1 MWLRLLSGLGHC
13 AWEPPRVM
21 SRLPLLLPRLFLTC
35 QQLWLLLL
43 AVQPPEWARD
53 PVQVTPNPARLTEAW
68 SSYTSD
74 LPPKLPHALTPLAEA
89 RGFNYLTSSSPVQM
103 LAPPHQELTETEV
116 PYPDTDSVGELPT
129 GPDQFAVP
137 HQDRNNKQTQH
148 QKLPEEVPVLDWNQN
163 QALVL
168 PSRHKSKRK
177 NVHPDQAEGHQS
189 FKILVPPVG
198 SKSSKPVKFIVSP
211 PNLKKDLVQHQRL
224 AKFVG
229 TTGQFEEKVQGLEQL
244 QGDYLDPSMDA
255 FYPEERLPTDFLGSP
270 DEPPEPPEEAEISP
284 SQQEAHTRHPER
296 TEEAESLPQHEAPAQ
311 HPQTPEE
318 VESFSPQAEARA
330 QPPEPAEEV
339 EPPPLQQEAP
349 SQPSEAPEELET
361 SSPQEA
367 LAQALETLK
376 EVVVQ
381 PVAHHGVNEAQQSN
395 LYHVTVKPL
404 DLALTITPQV
414 TKEVEP
420 SPVQQETPSQPP
432 ESPEEVEPP
441 PVQQRA
447 PSQPPELPEEVEPSL
462 LHQEAPTETPGFPT
476 EYVLQIPV
484 SDEVASL
491 PGVQRH
497 AHSNLPSVTLQP
509 LDLELTITP
518 EPTTEAELPTAQQ
531 EALAPPLEHP
541 EERESS
547 PTQQETLA
555 KPPEPPGEVEPSRE
569 REQPAPPP
577 EPSSGEVEPS
587 PTQQEQPAQPPEHL
601 EMTVSPPSHHHAEHS
616 NLSSVAVKPAD
627 VELTITKE
635 PTPEVGPSP
644 NQQKPSAQASVPL
657 TNAEF
662 STTQHEAP
670 TLPSQPP
677 EEVEPLPVQQE
688 ASAQSPEAGPHN
700 KPSVQEET
708 PAQYPEHPGEEVT
721 PATTQQETPDQHP
734 QAPEVVPSPPQ
745 QEARA
750 QHPQSPGEVESSPTQ
765 SPELSNVTV
774 VFSPEHHVTTVSP
787 LGQDQAQLLQ
797 RPDVTVKPVGLALIV
812 TPAFTNEVETSPPQQ
827 ETSAQS
833 TVSPEQLEP
842 LSVQQEVSDQHPTP
856 TENVEPFPVQQ
867 GAPTQPTYPEVTFP
881 NPEHVQAQHP
891 TLTEVTI
898 QPLDLE
904 LTIRPEPTKEDE
916 PSPTMQGTLT
926 QPPEPPKEVFVAQP
940 PVYQNPIVPAP
951 DQDHTEP
958 PTSPSVRVQPLDQG
972 LTTTPEPTTES
983 EHSTALQQ
991 TTAPPPKHPEVTLAQ
1006 PNLTQVTVPPGD
1018 LGVNISQQPR
1028 PSETVPSTQYSVPTG
1043 LPGVKYT
1050 PEKKQPEQNA
1060 TTNISICELCTCK
1073 NETLSCVGLSPK
1085 QKLHRV
1091 REPEPNAY
1099 NGTFTIINFQGNSI
1113 SYIDESIWKA
1123 YRWTEKL
1130 DLSCNKIQSIE
1141 RRTFEPLPFVQ
1152 FINLSCNL
1160 LTELSFGTFQAWHG
1174 MQFLR
1179 KLILNH
1185 NPLTT
1190 VEDSYLFKLPAL
1202 KYLDMGTTQVA
1213 LTTIESILMMTLEL
1227 EKLILPSRM
1236 ACCLCQFKTT
1246 IEVVCQTVKLRCD
1259 SECLTDVTRCDEE
1272 TSLGNAEGSL
1282 MKVLQAR
1289 KKNNSTELIIEP
1301 ERASSDKSA
1310 VSLSGFM
1317 NEQLDFK
1324 NESDIISARSYIL
1337 PYISEGNLGDVE
1349 STLLPFLQ
1357 LLFSNTQDGDML
1369 LGLLKNNTRSPSVKP
1384 VRKNSTNKNK
1394 LRKLHFLE
1402 NVLDA
1407 ETQEKFD
1414 EVKKE
1419 EKPATRTR
1427 SNLLSAMFK
1436 RYLYLKKLETPQPQK
1451 DSPAKTESTEEK
1463 LLRVNR
1469 VLKGPRGLQKMHLQA
1484 VGDESVRRKQ
1494 NAQPSVASTAEER
1507 RLRRPSPGKLKQL
1520 LMVQRPRKLVGKSSN
1535 AESSFIK
1542 EHKAAGSS
1550 TLKQY
1555 FKVRPSASIPP
1566 KSPSEVKSKSKDLS
1580 NTILVLE
1587 DAKARVRNI
1596 KDFELISHSG
1606 KKYIFHKIRTHR
1618 VQRKPKGK
1626 RSRKFRKKSSLN
1638 RMMLAS
1644 PPFSVVRSLINSPP
1658 REAVSPSREVTS
1670 QENPFPE
1677 LFSLSDPSTENTT
1690 SENNTAQNVSEEVIS
1705 SGNSTLPGGTGP
1717 ENTTHKDVSTA
1728 HSAVAADNS
1737 MAPVQHTNETQW
1749 EHHNTGT
1756 ELSSKPTGFTFPGL
1770 TSPGDQVETQL
1781 NQQLR
1786 SLIPNN
1792 DVRRLISRVIQ
1803 TLIIDCSDTHVQL
1816 ACANLI
1822 SRTGLLM
1829 KLLSKQQ
1836 EVKVSKAEWDT
1847 GQWKSDNYISE
1858 STEAQSEQKEQE
1870 SSELT
1875 KEVPGYGYNNKLI
1888 LAISVTVVV
1897 TILVTLL
1904 CLIEIYSHRIAKGE
1918 DKKRSRRGFFRFLLR
1933 QRSSG
1938 ESESQEGFFGRR
1950 RPLWLRDMYRPLNA
1964 TRKENMAQKLHDR
1977 ESSDED
1983 EMYFYKDV
1991 P

>member
-1 MWLRLLSGLGHC
+1 MWLQPLSGLGHC
-13 AWEPPRVM
+13 AREPPRVM
-21 SRLPLLLPRLFLTC
+21 SRLRLWLPRLLLTW
-35 QQLWLLLL
+35 QQLWLVVL
-43 AVQPPEWARD
+43 AVQPPEWALG

-68 SSYTSD
+68 SSYASD
-74 LPPKLPHALTPLAEA
+74 PPPKLPHALTPLAEA
-89 RGFNYLTSSSPVQM
+89 GGFNYSTSSSPVQM

-137 HQDRNNKQTQH
+137 HQDLNNKQTQH

-168 PSRHKSKRK
+168 PSRHK
-177 NVHPDQAEGHQS
+177 N
-189 FKILVPPVG
+189 
-198 SKSSKPVKFIVSP
+198 
-211 PNLKKDLVQHQRL
+211 
-224 AKFVG
+224 
-229 TTGQFEEKVQGLEQL
+229 
-244 QGDYLDPSMDA
+244 A
-255 FYPEERLPTDFLGSP
+255 FYPEESLPTDFLGSP

-284 SQQEAHTRHPER
+284 SQQEAQTRHPEL
-296 TEEAESLPQHEAPAQ
+296 TEEAESLPQQEAPAQ
-311 HPQTPEE
+311 QPQTPEE
-318 VESFSPQAEARA
+318 VESFSPQAEAQA
-330 QPPEPAEEV
+330 QHPEPTEEV
-339 EPPPLQQEAP
+339 EPPPLHQEAP

-367 LAQALETLK
+367 LAQPLETLK

-381 PVAHHGVNEAQQSN
+381 PVAPHGVNEAQQSN
-395 LYHVTVKPL
+395 LYNVTVKPL

-420 SPVQQETPSQPP
+420 SPVQQET
-432 ESPEEVEPP
+432 
-441 PVQQRA
+441 

-484 SDEVASL
+484 RDEVASL

-518 EPTTEAELPTAQQ
+518 EPTTEAEFPTAQQ

-541 EERESS
+541 EETESS
-547 PTQQETLA
+547 PTQQETSA

-569 REQPAPPP
+569 RKQPAPPSEPPGEVEPSPTQQETTGQPPEPLVEAEPSPSEQEQATQPSEPTEPPEEVKPATQQETPAQLSESFGEAETSATQEEASAQSPEPPNEAESSPTQQEIPALSPAETEPSATLQEQPAQPP

-601 EMTVSPPSHHHAEHS
+601 EMTVSPPSHHHAGHS

-644 NQQKPSAQASVPL
+644 NQHKPSAQPSVPL

-662 STTQHEAP
+662 SATPHEAP

-688 ASAQSPEAGPHN
+688 APAQSPEAGTRN

-708 PAQYPEHPGEEVT
+708 PAQYPEHPGEEVI

-745 QEARA
+745 QEATA

-797 RPDVTVKPVGLALIV
+797 RPAVTVKPVDLALTV
-812 TPAFTNEVETSPPQQ
+812 TPAFTNEVETSPSQQ

-842 LSVQQEVSDQHPTP
+842 LSVQQEVSDQHATP
-856 TENVEPFPVQQ
+856 TKNVEPFPVQQ
-867 GAPTQPTYPEVTFP
+867 GAPTQPTYPEVTLP
-881 NPEHVQAQHP
+881 NPEQVQAQHP
-891 TLTEVTI
+891 TLTEVTV

-904 LTIRPEPTKEDE
+904 LTIRPKPTTEDE
-916 PSPTMQGTLT
+916 PSPTMQETLT

-958 PTSPSVRVQPLDQG
+958 PTLPSVRVQPLDQE
-972 LTTTPEPTTES
+972 LTATPEPTTES
-983 EHSTALQQ
+983 EHSTALPQ

-1006 PNLTQVTVPPGD
+1006 PNLTQVTVPPVD

-1028 PSETVPSTQYSVPTG
+1028 PSETVPSTQYSVSTG

-1050 PEKKQPEQNA
+1050 PEKEQPEQNA

-1091 REPEPNAY
+1091 PEPEPNTY
-1099 NGTFTIINFQGNSI
+1099 NGTFTVINFQGNSI
-1113 SYIDESIWKA
+1113 SYIDEGIWKA
-1123 YRWTEKL
+1123 YRW
-1130 DLSCNKIQSIE
+1130 
-1141 RRTFEPLPFVQ
+1141 
-1152 FINLSCNL
+1152 
-1160 LTELSFGTFQAWHG
+1160 A
-1174 MQFLR
+1174 
-1179 KLILNH
+1179 
-1185 NPLTT
+1185 
-1190 VEDSYLFKLPAL
+1190 
-1202 KYLDMGTTQVA
+1202 
-1213 LTTIESILMMTLEL
+1213 

-1272 TSLGNAEGSL
+1272 TSLGSAEGSL

-1289 KKNNSTELIIEP
+1289 KKNSSTELIIES
-1301 ERASSDKSA
+1301 ERVSSDKSA
-1310 VSLSGFM
+1310 VSLSGVM
-1317 NEQLDFK
+1317 NEQLDLHDK
-1324 NESDIISARSYIL
+1324 SDSIGARNYIL

-1349 STLLPFLQ
+1349 SALLPFLQ
-1357 LLFSNTQDGDML
+1357 LLFSDTQDGDMP
-1369 LGLLKNNTRSPSVKP
+1369 LGLLKNNTRSPSVKR
-1384 VRKNSTNKNK
+1384 VRNNSTNKKK

-1402 NVLDA
+1402 NLLDA
-1407 ETQEKFD
+1407 ETQEKVD

-1419 EKPATRTR
+1419 EKPAPRTR

-1436 RYLYLKKLETPQPQK
+1436 RYIFQKKLETAQPQK

-1484 VGDESVRRKQ
+1484 VGDESLRRKQ

-1507 RLRRPSPGKLKQL
+1507 RLRRPSPGKLQQL

-1566 KSPSEVKSKSKDLS
+1566 KSPSDVQSKSKDLS

-1618 VQRKPKGK
+1618 VQRKPKVK

-1677 LFSLSDPSTENTT
+1677 LFSLSDPSTENTA
-1690 SENNTAQNVSEEVIS
+1690 SENNTAQNVSEEIIS
-1705 SGNSTLPGGTGP
+1705 SGSSTLPGGTGP
-1717 ENTTHKDVSTA
+1717 GNTARKDVSTA

-1737 MAPVQHTNETQW
+1737 MPTVQHTNETQW
-1749 EHHNTGT
+1749 EHHDTGT

-1786 SLIPNN
+1786 SLIPND
-1792 DVRRLISRVIQ
+1792 DVRRLISHVIQ
-1803 TLIIDCSDTHVQL
+1803 TLKMDCSETHVQL

-1847 GQWKSDNYISE
+1847 GQWKSDNSISE

-1918 DKKRSRRGFFRFLLR
+1918 DKKSSRRGFFRFLLR
-1933 QRSSG
+1933 KRSSG

-1977 ESSDED
+1977 ESSDEEVIKAPAEKLLAAYWVD
-1983 EMYFYKDV
+1983 EEAGEESETAHETATE
-1991 P
+1991 

>member
-1 MWLRLLSGLGHC
+1 
-13 AWEPPRVM
+13 
-21 SRLPLLLPRLFLTC
+21 
-35 QQLWLLLL
+35 
-43 AVQPPEWARD
+43 
-53 PVQVTPNPARLTEAW
+53 
-68 SSYTSD
+68 
-74 LPPKLPHALTPLAEA
+74 
-89 RGFNYLTSSSPVQM
+89 
-103 LAPPHQELTETEV
+103 
-116 PYPDTDSVGELPT
+116 
-129 GPDQFAVP
+129 
-137 HQDRNNKQTQH
+137 
-148 QKLPEEVPVLDWNQN
+148 
-163 QALVL
+163 
-168 PSRHKSKRK
+168 
-177 NVHPDQAEGHQS
+177 
-189 FKILVPPVG
+189 
-198 SKSSKPVKFIVSP
+198 
-211 PNLKKDLVQHQRL
+211 
-224 AKFVG
+224 
-229 TTGQFEEKVQGLEQL
+229 
-244 QGDYLDPSMDA
+244 
-255 FYPEERLPTDFLGSP
+255 
-270 DEPPEPPEEAEISP
+270 
-284 SQQEAHTRHPER
+284 
-296 TEEAESLPQHEAPAQ
+296 
-311 HPQTPEE
+311 
-318 VESFSPQAEARA
+318 
-330 QPPEPAEEV
+330 
-339 EPPPLQQEAP
+339 
-349 SQPSEAPEELET
+349 
-361 SSPQEA
+361 
-367 LAQALETLK
+367 
-376 EVVVQ
+376 
-381 PVAHHGVNEAQQSN
+381 
-395 LYHVTVKPL
+395 
-404 DLALTITPQV
+404 
-414 TKEVEP
+414 
-420 SPVQQETPSQPP
+420 
-432 ESPEEVEPP
+432 
-441 PVQQRA
+441 
-447 PSQPPELPEEVEPSL
+447 
-462 LHQEAPTETPGFPT
+462 
-476 EYVLQIPV
+476 
-484 SDEVASL
+484 
-491 PGVQRH
+491 
-497 AHSNLPSVTLQP
+497 
-509 LDLELTITP
+509 
-518 EPTTEAELPTAQQ
+518 
-531 EALAPPLEHP
+531 
-541 EERESS
+541 
-547 PTQQETLA
+547 
-555 KPPEPPGEVEPSRE
+555 
-569 REQPAPPP
+569 
-577 EPSSGEVEPS
+577 
-587 PTQQEQPAQPPEHL
+587 
-601 EMTVSPPSHHHAEHS
+601 MTVSPPSHHHAGHS

-627 VELTITKE
+627 VELTVTKE

-644 NQQKPSAQASVPL
+644 NQHKPSAQPSVPR

-688 ASAQSPEAGPHN
+688 APAQSPEAGTRN

-708 PAQYPEHPGEEVT
+708 PAQYPEHPGEEVI

-745 QEARA
+745 QEATA

-797 RPDVTVKPVGLALIV
+797 RPAVTVKPVDLALTV
-812 TPAFTNEVETSPPQQ
+812 TPAFTNEVETSPSQQ

-842 LSVQQEVSDQHPTP
+842 LSVQQEVSDQHATP
-856 TENVEPFPVQQ
+856 TKNVEPFPVQQ
-867 GAPTQPTYPEVTFP
+867 GAPTQPTYPEVTLP
-881 NPEHVQAQHP
+881 NPEQVQAQHP
-891 TLTEVTI
+891 TLTEVTV

-904 LTIRPEPTKEDE
+904 LTIRPKPTKEDE
-916 PSPTMQGTLT
+916 PSPTMQETLT

-958 PTSPSVRVQPLDQG
+958 PTSPSVRVQPLDQE
-972 LTTTPEPTTES
+972 LTTAAEPTTES
-983 EHSTALQQ
+983 EHSTALPQ

-1006 PNLTQVTVPPGD
+1006 PNLTQVTVPPVD

-1028 PSETVPSTQYSVPTG
+1028 PSETVPSTQYSVSTG

-1050 PEKKQPEQNA
+1050 PEKEQPEQNA

-1091 REPEPNAY
+1091 PEPEPNAY
-1099 NGTFTIINFQGNSI
+1099 NGTFTVINFQGNSI
-1113 SYIDESIWKA
+1113 SYIDEGIWKA
-1123 YRWTEKL
+1123 YRWAEK
-1130 DLSCNKIQSIE
+1130 
-1141 RRTFEPLPFVQ
+1141 
-1152 FINLSCNL
+1152 
-1160 LTELSFGTFQAWHG
+1160 
-1174 MQFLR
+1174 
-1179 KLILNH
+1179 
-1185 NPLTT
+1185 
-1190 VEDSYLFKLPAL
+1190 
-1202 KYLDMGTTQVA
+1202 LDMGTTQVS
-1213 LTTIESILMMTLEL
+1213 LTIIESILMMTLEL

-1272 TSLGNAEGSL
+1272 TSLGSAEGSL

-1289 KKNNSTELIIEP
+1289 KKNSSTELIIES
-1301 ERASSDKSA
+1301 ERVSSDKSA
-1310 VSLSGFM
+1310 VSLSGVM
-1317 NEQLDFK
+1317 NEQLDLHDK
-1324 NESDIISARSYIL
+1324 SDSIGARNYIL

-1349 STLLPFLQ
+1349 SALLPFLQ
-1357 LLFSNTQDGDML
+1357 LLFSDTQDGDMP
-1369 LGLLKNNTRSPSVKP
+1369 LGLLKNNTRSPSVKR
-1384 VRKNSTNKNK
+1384 VRNNSTNKKK

-1402 NVLDA
+1402 NLLDA
-1407 ETQEKFD
+1407 ETQEKVD

-1419 EKPATRTR
+1419 EKPAPRTR

-1436 RYLYLKKLETPQPQK
+1436 RYIFQKKLETAQPQK

-1484 VGDESVRRKQ
+1484 VGDESLRRKQ

-1507 RLRRPSPGKLKQL
+1507 RLRRPSPGKLQQL

-1566 KSPSEVKSKSKDLS
+1566 KSPSDVQSKSKDLS

-1618 VQRKPKGK
+1618 VQRKPKVK

-1677 LFSLSDPSTENTT
+1677 LFSLSDPSTENTA
-1690 SENNTAQNVSEEVIS
+1690 SENNTAQNVSEEIIS
-1705 SGNSTLPGGTGP
+1705 SGSSTLPGGTGP
-1717 ENTTHKDVSTA
+1717 GNTARKDVSTA

-1737 MAPVQHTNETQW
+1737 MPTVQHTNETQW
-1749 EHHNTGT
+1749 EHHDTGT

-1781 NQQLR
+1781 NQQLQ
-1786 SLIPNN
+1786 SLIPND
-1792 DVRRLISRVIQ
+1792 DVRRLISHVIQ
-1803 TLIIDCSDTHVQL
+1803 TLKMDCSETHVQL

-1836 EVKVSKAEWDT
+1836 EVKVSRAEWDT
-1847 GQWKSDNYISE
+1847 GQWKSDNSISE

-1904 CLIEIYSHRIAKGE
+1904 CLIEIYSRRIAKGE

-1933 QRSSG
+1933 KRSSG

-1983 EMYFYKDV
+1983 EIFYQDV

>member
-1 MWLRLLSGLGHC
+1 
-13 AWEPPRVM
+13 
-21 SRLPLLLPRLFLTC
+21 
-35 QQLWLLLL
+35 
-43 AVQPPEWARD
+43 
-53 PVQVTPNPARLTEAW
+53 
-68 SSYTSD
+68 
-74 LPPKLPHALTPLAEA
+74 
-89 RGFNYLTSSSPVQM
+89 
-103 LAPPHQELTETEV
+103 
-116 PYPDTDSVGELPT
+116 
-129 GPDQFAVP
+129 
-137 HQDRNNKQTQH
+137 
-148 QKLPEEVPVLDWNQN
+148 
-163 QALVL
+163 
-168 PSRHKSKRK
+168 
-177 NVHPDQAEGHQS
+177 
-189 FKILVPPVG
+189 
-198 SKSSKPVKFIVSP
+198 
-211 PNLKKDLVQHQRL
+211 
-224 AKFVG
+224 
-229 TTGQFEEKVQGLEQL
+229 
-244 QGDYLDPSMDA
+244 
-255 FYPEERLPTDFLGSP
+255 
-270 DEPPEPPEEAEISP
+270 
-284 SQQEAHTRHPER
+284 
-296 TEEAESLPQHEAPAQ
+296 
-311 HPQTPEE
+311 
-318 VESFSPQAEARA
+318 
-330 QPPEPAEEV
+330 
-339 EPPPLQQEAP
+339 
-349 SQPSEAPEELET
+349 
-361 SSPQEA
+361 
-367 LAQALETLK
+367 
-376 EVVVQ
+376 
-381 PVAHHGVNEAQQSN
+381 
-395 LYHVTVKPL
+395 
-404 DLALTITPQV
+404 
-414 TKEVEP
+414 
-420 SPVQQETPSQPP
+420 
-432 ESPEEVEPP
+432 
-441 PVQQRA
+441 
-447 PSQPPELPEEVEPSL
+447 
-462 LHQEAPTETPGFPT
+462 
-476 EYVLQIPV
+476 
-484 SDEVASL
+484 
-491 PGVQRH
+491 
-497 AHSNLPSVTLQP
+497 
-509 LDLELTITP
+509 
-518 EPTTEAELPTAQQ
+518 
-531 EALAPPLEHP
+531 
-541 EERESS
+541 
-547 PTQQETLA
+547 
-555 KPPEPPGEVEPSRE
+555 
-569 REQPAPPP
+569 
-577 EPSSGEVEPS
+577 
-587 PTQQEQPAQPPEHL
+587 
-601 EMTVSPPSHHHAEHS
+601 MTVSPPSHHHAGHS

-627 VELTITKE
+627 VELTVTKE

-644 NQQKPSAQASVPL
+644 NQHKPSAQPSVPR

-688 ASAQSPEAGPHN
+688 APAQSPEAGTRN

-708 PAQYPEHPGEEVT
+708 PAQYPEHPGEEVI

-745 QEARA
+745 QEATA

-797 RPDVTVKPVGLALIV
+797 RPAVTVKPVDLALTV
-812 TPAFTNEVETSPPQQ
+812 TPAFTNEVETSPSQQ

-842 LSVQQEVSDQHPTP
+842 LSVQQEVSDQHATP
-856 TENVEPFPVQQ
+856 TKNVEPFPVQQ
-867 GAPTQPTYPEVTFP
+867 GAPTQPTYPEVTLP
-881 NPEHVQAQHP
+881 NPEQVQAQHP
-891 TLTEVTI
+891 TLTEVTV

-904 LTIRPEPTKEDE
+904 LTIRPKPTKEDE
-916 PSPTMQGTLT
+916 PSPTMQETLT

-958 PTSPSVRVQPLDQG
+958 PTSPSVRVQPLDQE
-972 LTTTPEPTTES
+972 LTTAAEPTTES
-983 EHSTALQQ
+983 EHSTALPQ

-1006 PNLTQVTVPPGD
+1006 PNLTQVTVPPVD

-1028 PSETVPSTQYSVPTG
+1028 PSETVPSTQYSVSTG

-1050 PEKKQPEQNA
+1050 PEKEQPEQNA

-1091 REPEPNAY
+1091 PEPEPNAY
-1099 NGTFTIINFQGNSI
+1099 NGTFTVINFQGNSI
-1113 SYIDESIWKA
+1113 SYIDEGIWKA
-1123 YRWTEKL
+1123 YRW
-1130 DLSCNKIQSIE
+1130 
-1141 RRTFEPLPFVQ
+1141 
-1152 FINLSCNL
+1152 
-1160 LTELSFGTFQAWHG
+1160 A
-1174 MQFLR
+1174 
-1179 KLILNH
+1179 
-1185 NPLTT
+1185 
-1190 VEDSYLFKLPAL
+1190 
-1202 KYLDMGTTQVA
+1202 
-1213 LTTIESILMMTLEL
+1213 

-1272 TSLGNAEGSL
+1272 TSLGSAEGSL

-1289 KKNNSTELIIEP
+1289 KKNSSTELIIES
-1301 ERASSDKSA
+1301 ERVSSDKSA
-1310 VSLSGFM
+1310 VSLSGVM
-1317 NEQLDFK
+1317 NEQLDLHDK
-1324 NESDIISARSYIL
+1324 SDSIGARNYIL

-1349 STLLPFLQ
+1349 SALLPFLQ
-1357 LLFSNTQDGDML
+1357 LLFSDTQDGDMP
-1369 LGLLKNNTRSPSVKP
+1369 LGLLKNNTRSPSVKR
-1384 VRKNSTNKNK
+1384 VRNNSTNKKK

-1402 NVLDA
+1402 NLLDA
-1407 ETQEKFD
+1407 ETQEKVD

-1419 EKPATRTR
+1419 EKPAPRTR

-1436 RYLYLKKLETPQPQK
+1436 RYIFQKKLETAQPQK

-1484 VGDESVRRKQ
+1484 VGDESLRRKQ

-1507 RLRRPSPGKLKQL
+1507 RLRRPSPGKLQQL

-1566 KSPSEVKSKSKDLS
+1566 KSPSDVQSKSKDLS

-1618 VQRKPKGK
+1618 VQRKPKVK

-1677 LFSLSDPSTENTT
+1677 LFSLSDPSTENTA
-1690 SENNTAQNVSEEVIS
+1690 SENNTAQNVSEEIIS
-1705 SGNSTLPGGTGP
+1705 SGSSTLPGGTGP
-1717 ENTTHKDVSTA
+1717 GNTARKDVSTA

-1737 MAPVQHTNETQW
+1737 MPTVQHTNETQW
-1749 EHHNTGT
+1749 EHHDTGT

-1781 NQQLR
+1781 NQQLQ
-1786 SLIPNN
+1786 SLIPND
-1792 DVRRLISRVIQ
+1792 DVRRLISHVIQ
-1803 TLIIDCSDTHVQL
+1803 TLKMDCSETHVQL

-1836 EVKVSKAEWDT
+1836 EVKVSRAEWDT
-1847 GQWKSDNYISE
+1847 GQWKSDNSISE

-1904 CLIEIYSHRIAKGE
+1904 CLIEIYSRRIAKGE

-1933 QRSSG
+1933 KRSSG

-1983 EMYFYKDV
+1983 EIFYQDV